1 MTNAAC
7 VVVVLFYPAR
17 RVPKCEYDLLYMF
30 AARDLRSRV
39 KAGAASL
46 ALLLALQGPI
56 LSGQMQP
63 AADLIDINRATI
75 SQLKSL
81 PGIRDAWAEA
91 IVKNR
96 PYKNKTQL
104 LTRKILPFT
113 AYRAIKDKIIAKQ

>member
-1 MTNAAC
+1 
-7 VVVVLFYPAR
+7 
-17 RVPKCEYDLLYMF
+17 MF

-39 KAGAASL
+39 KPRATVPALFSL
-46 ALLLALQGPI
+46 ILPGLLLWGSLHT
-56 LSGQMQP
+56 LP
-63 AADLIDINRATI
+63 AQTQSPADLIDINRASI